1 LATKRFD
8 VGAARDKA
16 FRFLELIMALLSYP
30 NDLSDKPQS
39 DIHQARRHGAG
50 NGDFGEILACG
61 FGTSGLMWALGYVCR
76 MPGAAIPAGVI
87 LALMLLAL
95 VLGGGFAAATTN
107 QGWRGGLFSGVV
119 AGIAN
124 LLILGTLG
132 HDLTTDHRIIDYML
146 LWGFSSLA
154 LSGLLGVFGA
164 LIGQRLNPER
174 ESRLHGEGA
183 FTLITACITLL
194 LILAG
199 GMVTGFNAGLSVPDW
214 PDVFR
219 YNMFLFPLTRM
230 TGGVYFEH
238 THRLLGTLVGLAT
251 MTQAVYLWFRD
262 HRRWV
267 KGLAILALL
276 MVIGQGILGGL
287 RVTGHFTGD
296 QSRIHMDPS
305 TRLAIVHATFGQI
318 VFAVLVAIAVVCS
331 RSWRSNLETVSRG
344 GVGTDFILSWTLV
357 FLLIIQLSLGAILRH
372 TGRLLVWHIGLAT
385 VLLLLAMFVGI
396 RTWALHQDEPI
407 LRRLGVALLSVV
419 GLQVL
424 LGVGAVIATDG
435 GHVLAHPLFWQA
447 MVTTAHQFCGAVL
460 LATALMLALWTLRFQ
475 AKPHPRLEQPA
486 KMPAVR

>member
-1 LATKRFD
+1 
-8 VGAARDKA
+8 
-16 FRFLELIMALLSYP
+16 MALLLHP
-30 NDLSDKPQS
+30 DDLTDKPQT
-39 DIHQARRHGAG
+39 DVNEVRRHGSR
-50 NGDFGEILACG
+50 NRDFGEILACG
-61 FGTSGLMWALGYVCR
+61 FGSSGLMWALGYICR

-87 LALMLLAL
+87 LVLMLLAL
-95 VLGGGFAAATTN
+95 VLGGSFVAATTSW
-107 QGWRGGLFSGVV
+107 GWRGGLFSGVV

-132 HDLTTDHRIIDYML
+132 HDLTTDHRIINYML

-154 LSGLLGVFGA
+154 LSGLLGFFGA
-164 LIGQRLNPER
+164 LIGQRLNPDR

-214 PDVFR
+214 PDVFH

-287 RVTGHFTGD
+287 RVTGHFTSN
-296 QSRIHMDPS
+296 QSRIGMDPS
-305 TRLAIVHATFGQI
+305 TQLAIVHATFGQI
-318 VFAVLVAIAVVCS
+318 VFAVIVGIAVVCS
-331 RSWRSNLETVSRG
+331 RSWRSNLETVPRASA
-344 GVGTDFILSWTLV
+344 GTDFALSWTLV
-357 FLLIIQLSLGAILRH
+357 FLLVIQLSLGAVLRH
-372 TGRLLVWHIGLAT
+372 TGHLLILHICLAT

-407 LRRLGVALLSVV
+407 LRRLGVALLTVV

-424 LGVGAVIATDG
+424 LGVGAVVATDG

-447 MVTTAHQFCGAVL
+447 MVTTGHQFCGAVL

-475 AKPHPRLEQPA
+475 TKPQRSLGQPA
-486 KMPAVR
+486 